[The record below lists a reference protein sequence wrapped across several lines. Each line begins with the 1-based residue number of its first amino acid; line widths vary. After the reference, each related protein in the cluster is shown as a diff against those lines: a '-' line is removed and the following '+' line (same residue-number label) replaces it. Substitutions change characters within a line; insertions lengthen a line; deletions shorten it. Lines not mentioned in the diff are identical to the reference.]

1 MQQMLSPS
9 VAMLVVE
16 NCLIAADISHTCVPE
31 GVKKR
36 VHFFVLFKR
45 VNSL

>member
-31 GVKKR
+31 GGKKEYI
-36 VHFFVLFKR
+36 FCSF
-45 VNSL
+45 

>member
-31 GVKKR
+31 GVKKKKKKEYI
-36 VHFFVLFKR
+36 FL
-45 VNSL
+45 

>member
-31 GVKKR
+31 EVKKKST
-36 VHFFVLFKR
+36 FFCTF
-45 VNSL
+45 

>member
-31 GVKKR
+31 GGKKR
-36 VHFFVLFKR
+36 VTFLKFLKG
-45 VNSL
+45 